1 MAKRS
6 GGKAY
11 YMISAVAQKYNI
23 HPQTLRLYEREGLLK
38 PSRTEGN
45 TRLYS
50 EEDLEQLET
59 ILSLTR
65 DLGVNLAGVEI
76 ILNMRRKIE
85 AMQHEVNE
93 FMDYV
98 KRELSRGIGDWE
110 QRLSTAL
117 VKSSPTDLVRS
128 AGHAAPTHHGTN
140 PARTRRPPPRPP
152 TRSTRTRRRG
162 RRRPLREA
170 AMRREAGEDAQ
181 ADALQAYLRAI
192 ARLPRLTPEQE
203 QELGRRIQR
212 DHDQEALRRLVE
224 GNLRFVVSYAKRYR
238 GLGVSFLDL
247 IHEGN
252 LGLMEAARRFDPE
265 RNVKFITYAVWWIRQ
280 ALTHALS
287 TQTRAFSLP
296 QKVSGAAA
304 RLTREVAEL
313 TEQLERAPTSSEIAA
328 DTEMSEADVAVLMR
342 LGARDVSLSDRMGV
356 ADDESGPEIGDLI
369 ESPSPPI
376 EEDLV
381 RQSMVDRVRA
391 ALSELDDKERA
402 IVELRFGLDRD
413 GEMRTLQEIGEALH
427 LSRERI
433 RQIEARAKEKLRRSK
448 RANELRSYL
457 N

>member
-1 MAKRS
+1 
-6 GGKAY
+6 
-11 YMISAVAQKYNI
+11 
-23 HPQTLRLYEREGLLK
+23 
-38 PSRTEGN
+38 
-45 TRLYS
+45 
-50 EEDLEQLET
+50 
-59 ILSLTR
+59 
-65 DLGVNLAGVEI
+65 
-76 ILNMRRKIE
+76 
-85 AMQHEVNE
+85 
-93 FMDYV
+93 
-98 KRELSRGIGDWE
+98 
-110 QRLSTAL
+110 
-117 VKSSPTDLVRS
+117 
-128 AGHAAPTHHGTN
+128 
-140 PARTRRPPPRPP
+140 
-152 TRSTRTRRRG
+152 
-162 RRRPLREA
+162 
-170 AMRREAGEDAQ
+170 MRRETGEDAQ
-181 ADALQAYLRAI
+181 ADALQAYFRAI
-192 ARLPRLTPEQE
+192 AKLPRITPEQE

-212 DHDQEALRRLVE
+212 DQDQDALRRLVE

-252 LGLMEAARRFDPE
+252 LGLMEAARRFDPG

-304 RLTREVAEL
+304 RLSREVAEL
-313 TEQLERAPTSSEIAA
+313 TEQLERAPTPSEIAA
-328 DTEMSEADVAVLMR
+328 DAEMSEADVAALMR
-342 LGARDVSLSDRMGV
+342 LGARDVSLSDRLV
-356 ADDESGPEIGDLI
+356 AEDESGPEIGDLI
-369 ESPSPPI
+369 ESPSTPI
-376 EEDLV
+376 EDDLV
-381 RQSMVDRVRA
+381 RQSMVERVRA

>member
-1 MAKRS
+1 
-6 GGKAY
+6 
-11 YMISAVAQKYNI
+11 
-23 HPQTLRLYEREGLLK
+23 
-38 PSRTEGN
+38 
-45 TRLYS
+45 
-50 EEDLEQLET
+50 
-59 ILSLTR
+59 
-65 DLGVNLAGVEI
+65 
-76 ILNMRRKIE
+76 
-85 AMQHEVNE
+85 
-93 FMDYV
+93 
-98 KRELSRGIGDWE
+98 
-110 QRLSTAL
+110 
-117 VKSSPTDLVRS
+117 
-128 AGHAAPTHHGTN
+128 
-140 PARTRRPPPRPP
+140 
-152 TRSTRTRRRG
+152 
-162 RRRPLREA
+162 
-170 AMRREAGEDAQ
+170 MRREAGEDAQ
-181 ADALQAYLRAI
+181 AEALQAYLRAI
-192 ARLPRLTPEQE
+192 AKLPRITPEQE

-212 DHDQEALRRLVE
+212 DQDQDALRRLVE

-252 LGLMEAARRFDPE
+252 LGLMEAARRFDPG

-313 TEQLERAPTSSEIAA
+313 TEQLERTPTSSEIAA
-328 DTEMSEADVAVLMR
+328 DTEMSEADVAALMR
-342 LGARDVSLSDRMGV
+342 LGARDVSLSDRLV
-356 ADDESGPEIGDLI
+356 AEDEGGPEIGDLI
-369 ESPSPPI
+369 ESPSAPI
-376 EEDLV
+376 EDDLL
-381 RQSMVDRVRA
+381 RQSMVERVRA

>member
-1 MAKRS
+1 
-6 GGKAY
+6 
-11 YMISAVAQKYNI
+11 
-23 HPQTLRLYEREGLLK
+23 
-38 PSRTEGN
+38 
-45 TRLYS
+45 
-50 EEDLEQLET
+50 
-59 ILSLTR
+59 
-65 DLGVNLAGVEI
+65 
-76 ILNMRRKIE
+76 
-85 AMQHEVNE
+85 
-93 FMDYV
+93 
-98 KRELSRGIGDWE
+98 
-110 QRLSTAL
+110 
-117 VKSSPTDLVRS
+117 
-128 AGHAAPTHHGTN
+128 
-140 PARTRRPPPRPP
+140 
-152 TRSTRTRRRG
+152 
-162 RRRPLREA
+162 
-170 AMRREAGEDAQ
+170 MRREAGEDAQ

-192 ARLPRLTPEQE
+192 SKLPRLTPEQE

-212 DHDQEALRRLVE
+212 DQDQEALRRLVE

-252 LGLMEAARRFDPE
+252 LGLMEAARRFDPG

-313 TEQLERAPTSSEIAA
+313 TEQLERTPTSSEIAA
-328 DTEMSEADVAVLMR
+328 DTEMSEADVAALMR
-342 LGARDVSLSDRMGV
+342 LGARDVSLSDRLV
-356 ADDESGPEIGDLI
+356 AEDEGGPEIGDLI
-369 ESPSPPI
+369 ESPSAPI
-376 EEDLV
+376 EDDLL
-381 RQSMVDRVRA
+381 RQSMVERVRA

>member
-1 MAKRS
+1 
-6 GGKAY
+6 
-11 YMISAVAQKYNI
+11 
-23 HPQTLRLYEREGLLK
+23 
-38 PSRTEGN
+38 
-45 TRLYS
+45 
-50 EEDLEQLET
+50 
-59 ILSLTR
+59 
-65 DLGVNLAGVEI
+65 
-76 ILNMRRKIE
+76 
-85 AMQHEVNE
+85 
-93 FMDYV
+93 
-98 KRELSRGIGDWE
+98 
-110 QRLSTAL
+110 
-117 VKSSPTDLVRS
+117 
-128 AGHAAPTHHGTN
+128 
-140 PARTRRPPPRPP
+140 
-152 TRSTRTRRRG
+152 
-162 RRRPLREA
+162 
-170 AMRREAGEDAQ
+170 MRREAGEDAQ

-192 ARLPRLTPEQE
+192 SKLPRLTPEQE
-203 QELGRRIQR
+203 QELGRRVQR
-212 DHDQEALRRLVE
+212 DNDQEALRRLVE

-287 TQTRAFSLP
+287 TQIRAFSLP

-304 RLTREVAEL
+304 RLTREVAAL

-328 DTEMSEADVAVLMR
+328 DADMSEAEVAALMQ
-342 LGARDVSLSDRMGV
+342 LGARDLSLSDRLGV

-376 EEDLV
+376 EDDLV
-381 RQSMVDRVRA
+381 RQSMVERVRA
-391 ALSELDDKERA
+391 ALSELDDKERE